1 MKRIA
6 IDAMGGDHAPE
17 SIISGVLR
25 AQKEMSD
32 VEFILYGDRDKI
44 NPLLPETYSPQI
56 KIVHTTEVVTGE
68 DEPVKAIRT
77 KKNASMVL
85 AATAVKNGEAD
96 AVMSLGNTGAL
107 LAAGIFVV
115 GRIKGI
121 TRPAL
126 MPTLPVS
133 NSSDGFTLLD
143 AGANASSKPEYLV
156 QWAQMANFYAQKV
169 RGIENPR
176 IALLN
181 NGSESDKGDE
191 LHQAVYQLLKEL
203 PGINFVGNIES
214 NEVLT
219 GKADV
224 VVSDGFTG
232 NALLKSIEGTAEVLL
247 GMLKN
252 GLLNSGV
259 KVKLG
264 AAMVK
269 PALKEVMVR
278 FDTSKYGGAA
288 LMGLKAPVVKAHGRA
303 DARAVYYTLKQI
315 DTMLTQQLTESIVA
329 QFEKMD

>member
-1 MKRIA
+1 MKKIA

-17 SIISGVLR
+17 SIIEGVLR
-25 AQKEMSD
+25 AQKEMPD
-32 VEFILYGDRDKI
+32 VEFILYGNQDKI
-44 NPLLPETYSPQI
+44 KPFLPKTYSPQI
-56 KIVHTTEVVTGE
+56 KIVHTTEEVTGE
-68 DEPVKAIRT
+68 DEPARAIRT
-77 KKNASMVL
+77 KKDASMVR
-85 AATAVKNGEAD
+85 AATAVKDGEAD

-107 LAAGIFVV
+107 LAAGIFIV

-143 AGANASSKPEYLV
+143 AGANATSKPEYLV
-156 QWAQMANFYAQKV
+156 QWAQMANFYVQKV
-169 RGIENPR
+169 RGITNPR

-181 NGSESDKGDE
+181 NGSESDKGDD
-191 LHQAVYQLLKEL
+191 LHQSVYQLLT
-203 PGINFVGNIES
+203 GQADINFVGNIEA

-219 GKADV
+219 GKADI

-232 NALLKSIEGTAEVLL
+232 NALLKTIEGTAETLL
-247 GMLKN
+247 SLLKD
-252 GLLNSGV
+252 GLLNSGL

-264 AAMVK
+264 AVMVK
-269 PALKEVMVR
+269 PALKNVMVR

-315 DTMLTQQLTESIVA
+315 EQMLAQNLTATIVE
-329 QFEKMD
+329 QFEQK

>member
-1 MKRIA
+1 MKKIA

-17 SIISGVLR
+17 SIIEGVLR
-25 AQKEMSD
+25 AQKEMPD
-32 VEFILYGDRDKI
+32 VEFILYGNQDKI
-44 NPLLPETYSPQI
+44 KPFLPKTYSPQI
-56 KIVHTTEVVTGE
+56 KIVHTTEEVTGD
-68 DEPVKAIRT
+68 DEQVRAIRT
-77 KKNASMVL
+77 KKDASMVR
-85 AATAVKNGEAD
+85 AATAVKDGEAD

-107 LAAGIFVV
+107 LAAGIFIV

-143 AGANASSKPEYLV
+143 AGANATSKPEYLV

-169 RGIENPR
+169 RGIANPR

-191 LHQAVYQLLKEL
+191 LHQSVYQLLT
-203 PGINFVGNIES
+203 GQADINFVGNIEA

-219 GKADV
+219 GKADI

-232 NALLKSIEGTAEVLL
+232 NALLKTIEGTAETLL
-247 GMLKN
+247 SLLKD
-252 GLLNSGV
+252 GLLNSGL

-264 AAMVK
+264 AVMVK
-269 PALKEVMVR
+269 PALKNVMVR

-315 DTMLTQQLTESIVA
+315 EQMLAQNLTATIVE
-329 QFEKMD
+329 QFEQK

>member
-1 MKRIA
+1 MKKIA

-17 SIISGVLR
+17 SIIEGVLR
-25 AQKEMSD
+25 AQKEMPD
-32 VEFILYGDRDKI
+32 VEFILYGNQDKI
-44 NPLLPETYSPQI
+44 KPFLPETYSPQI
-56 KIVHTTEVVTGE
+56 KIVHTTEEVTGD
-68 DEPVKAIRT
+68 DEPVRAIRT
-77 KKNASMVL
+77 KKDASMVR
-85 AATAVKNGEAD
+85 AATAVKDGEAD

-107 LAAGIFVV
+107 LAAGIFIV

-143 AGANASSKPEYLV
+143 AGANATSKPEYLV

-169 RGIENPR
+169 RGIANPR

-181 NGSESDKGDE
+181 NGSESDKGDD
-191 LHQAVYQLLKEL
+191 LHQSVYQLLT
-203 PGINFVGNIES
+203 GQADINFVGNIEA

-219 GKADV
+219 GKADI

-232 NALLKSIEGTAEVLL
+232 NALLKTIEGTAETLL
-247 GMLKN
+247 SLLKD
-252 GLLNSGV
+252 GLLNSGL

-264 AAMVK
+264 AVMVK
-269 PALKEVMVR
+269 PALKNVMVR

-315 DTMLTQQLTESIVA
+315 EQMLAQNLTATIVE
-329 QFEKMD
+329 QFEQK

>member
-1 MKRIA
+1 MKKIA

-17 SIISGVLR
+17 SIIEGVLR
-25 AQKEMSD
+25 AQKEMPD
-32 VEFILYGDRDKI
+32 VEFILYGNQDKI
-44 NPLLPETYSPQI
+44 KPFLPKTYSPQI
-56 KIVHTTEVVTGE
+56 KIVHTTEEVTGE
-68 DEPVKAIRT
+68 DEPVRAIRT
-77 KKNASMVL
+77 KKDASMVR
-85 AATAVKNGEAD
+85 AATAVKDGEAD

-107 LAAGIFVV
+107 LAAGIFIV

-143 AGANASSKPEYLV
+143 AGANATSKPEYLV

-169 RGIENPR
+169 RGIANPR

-191 LHQAVYQLLKEL
+191 LHQSVYQLLT
-203 PGINFVGNIES
+203 GQADINFVGNIEA

-219 GKADV
+219 GKADI

-232 NALLKSIEGTAEVLL
+232 NALLKTIEGTAETLL
-247 GMLKN
+247 SLLKD
-252 GLLNSGV
+252 GLLNSGL

-264 AAMVK
+264 AVMVK
-269 PALKEVMVR
+269 PALKNVMVR

-315 DTMLTQQLTESIVA
+315 EQMLAQNLTATIVE
-329 QFEKMD
+329 QFEQK